1 MRKFAIASHEKMAD
15 GVQATLELF
24 VGNDMEITYM
34 CAYIEGRDTIEKQ
47 IDDFLKGVS
56 KEDEVVIFTDLYG
69 GSVNQKIVLA
79 TEAYENIFIIAGF
92 NLPTI
97 IEVIYYGNSYSYE
110 NLNNIVT
117 NTRESIQVVAKK
129 SQKNI
134 SNIEKKVKIEKI
146 FSKKHETYDS
156 DVNLPVTLRVDERLV
171 HGQIAMVWSREL
183 NLQGILVAND
193 QAAENETQKMALQMA
208 VPAGINM
215 LVRSIDK
222 SIEILRDQRV
232 MNHRILVLVRTI
244 QDALKLAQNI
254 PNMNYIN
261 IGNVGKSVDGKKKIL
276 TQFVMLTDDEMKSL
290 EKLVTLYPDTALQNL
305 PTDKKEQAKS
315 FLQ

>member
-56 KEDEVVIFTDLYG
+56 KEDEVIIFTDLYG

-79 TEAYENIFIIAGF
+79 TEAYENVFIIAGF

-134 SNIEKKVKIEKI
+134 SNIEKKVIIEKN

-232 MNHRILVLVRTI
+232 MNHRILVLVRTV

-290 EKLVTLYPDTALQNL
+290 EKLVNLYPDTALQNL

>member
-56 KEDEVVIFTDLYG
+56 KEDEVIIFTDLYG

-79 TEAYENIFIIAGF
+79 TEAYENVFIIAGF

-134 SNIEKKVKIEKI
+134 SNIEKKVIIEKN

-208 VPAGINM
+208 VPAGISM

-232 MNHRILVLVRTI
+232 MNHRILVLVRTV

-290 EKLVTLYPDTALQNL
+290 EKLVNIYPDTALQNL